1 MPPGSYNQYQNQPR
15 PQYQDRNRGQDQPRY
30 QNQGQNQNRYGAFQG
45 GSGNAP
51 SGPRGQQGGRNYN
64 SRNRE
69 LPYHL
74 NAEVIEADL
83 RDDLPTWILSE
94 YGPGRNPPRG
104 LFGSGIEMSPE
115 EMRTLY
121 YLGMANG
128 NVQEA
133 QQYEHNLVNQ
143 ARQMHQKVLNDL
155 EGALD
160 YVIRGETEHPNRLD
174 IVKQSM
180 SSSQQNPNQG
190 ALLHNRPSTSSG
202 GAFGRP
208 SQPGSQ
214 TAFGRPSFGQ
224 SAAPNFGQQSATASV
239 QPSVPPFG
247 QSSVP
252 AFGQPP
258 APSFGKPTLP
268 AQPSAFGQPS
278 SNPFGGASTVPFG
291 TAPSGGFGQL
301 NQNAQHT
308 GAFGQPQPN
317 PMDTGTSTTF
327 TPMST
332 GGFGQPSGSAP
343 SAPFGTSLNSTSTG
357 GFGQPS
363 GTVPPNPFGTA
374 PSSTSTG
381 GFGQPS
387 GSAAPNPFSSAP
399 APTPSSGF
407 GRPSNQALAGAIN
420 SISTATNGIPSSGG
434 FGQPAI
440 PPSVNPVSAASV
452 LPPTASPLQPLSGHQ
467 PSTTFPARPSPAPL
481 STYAIYDRNNR
492 LTTWKGRPV
501 QYIPLPATEG
511 ADKAPVPHF
520 QRQDNGDWE
529 RIWFPEGMPPAN
541 PDAAPDPQRWGEGFA
556 KAYNFVWEKGEFFGG
571 VMPEEPPGHE
581 FVRWDV

>member
-1 MPPGSYNQYQNQPR
+1 
-15 PQYQDRNRGQDQPRY
+15 
-30 QNQGQNQNRYGAFQG
+30 
-45 GSGNAP
+45 
-51 SGPRGQQGGRNYN
+51 
-64 SRNRE
+64 
-69 LPYHL
+69 
-74 NAEVIEADL
+74 
-83 RDDLPTWILSE
+83 
-94 YGPGRNPPRG
+94 
-104 LFGSGIEMSPE
+104 MSPE

-180 SSSQQNPNQG
+180 RG
-190 ALLHNRPSTSSG
+190 
-202 GAFGRP
+202 
-208 SQPGSQ
+208 
-214 TAFGRPSFGQ
+214 FGQ
-224 SAAPNFGQQSATASV
+224 S
-239 QPSVPPFG
+239 
-247 QSSVP
+247 
-252 AFGQPP
+252 
-258 APSFGKPTLP
+258 
-268 AQPSAFGQPS
+268 
-278 SNPFGGASTVPFG
+278 
-291 TAPSGGFGQL
+291 
-301 NQNAQHT
+301 
-308 GAFGQPQPN
+308 
-317 PMDTGTSTTF
+317 
-327 TPMST
+327 
-332 GGFGQPSGSAP
+332 
-343 SAPFGTSLNSTSTG
+343 
-357 GFGQPS
+357 
-363 GTVPPNPFGTA
+363 
-374 PSSTSTG
+374 
-381 GFGQPS
+381 
-387 GSAAPNPFSSAP
+387 
-399 APTPSSGF
+399 
-407 GRPSNQALAGAIN
+407 
-420 SISTATNGIPSSGG
+420 
-434 FGQPAI
+434 AI

-467 PSTTFPARPSPAPL
+467 VNGTATTNGAPKALDDLPSTPLPQPPL